1 MIYLDS
7 AATTPMDPKVVDAME
22 PFLNS
27 NFGNPSSHYHLGQ
40 VSRQA
45 IEQSREIIASMLGCK
60 PHEIY
65 FTSGGSESNTWA
77 IKGLDSPYIK
87 SHILSSTQEHHSV
100 INAVKSRY
108 NSSYS
113 FINADNE
120 GVVDYNELT
129 SLLDSSSINNPILCS
144 IQTVNNETGIIQPI
158 KKMAVK
164 CKDYGVVFHTDAVQ
178 AFGHMKLNVK
188 DLNVDMLSASGHKI
202 HGPKGIG
209 FLYISDD
216 IRHRMH
222 PLINGGQQ
230 EDGIRGSTE
239 NVAAIVGLGVA
250 ASLAKES
257 MSKNYIRTRN
267 LAIYLLSLLYKI
279 PGVHTNVNLS
289 LTDYRHIS
297 IRLNGVR
304 AEEMLALLDTVDVYV
319 SSGSACSSNSNQPS
333 HVLNAIGLSD
343 DDANSTIRVSL
354 NSDNTKED
362 METFVTYL
370 EYFLN
375 ILRNRT

>member
-1 MIYLDS
+1 
-7 AATTPMDPKVVDAME
+7 
-22 PFLNS
+22 
-27 NFGNPSSHYHLGQ
+27 
-40 VSRQA
+40 
-45 IEQSREIIASMLGCK
+45 
-60 PHEIY
+60 
-65 FTSGGSESNTWA
+65 
-77 IKGLDSPYIK
+77 
-87 SHILSSTQEHHSV
+87 
-100 INAVKSRY
+100 
-108 NSSYS
+108 
-113 FINADNE
+113 
-120 GVVDYNELT
+120 
-129 SLLDSSSINNPILCS
+129 
-144 IQTVNNETGIIQPI
+144 
-158 KKMAVK
+158 
-164 CKDYGVVFHTDAVQ
+164 
-178 AFGHMKLNVK
+178 
-188 DLNVDMLSASGHKI
+188 
-202 HGPKGIG
+202 
-209 FLYISDD
+209 
-216 IRHRMH
+216 MH

-304 AEEMLALLDTVDVYV
+304 AEEMLALLDNVDVCV
-319 SSGSACSSNSNQPS
+319 SSGSACSSDSNQPS
-333 HVLNAIGLSD
+333 HVLKAIGLSD

-354 NSDNTKED
+354 NNDNTKED
-362 METFVTYL
+362 VETFVTYL